1 MPKMFLVQRINQAVC
16 MSFFFTLFFQH
27 VAQLKWMLLPT
38 IFFQRLITRGLVGW
52 PYRFSTSSFY
62 QLSNI
67 HHPGASLKTAPHTS
81 LQREK
86 TNAILNENQREPWYS
101 GWVDLPVGGFGR
113 WWWYEVGWIYQ
124 YSRGWLVVEGYMGL
138 GGSPWWQY
146 RAWWNQVGSFDSPQQ
161 WVLRLKGIKVK
172 DKVRYIL
179 LHLLP
184 DMTFSLNTFE
194 RLIWL
199 CFLRC
204 VRCFLRCF
212 HSVSSLTLELCFL
225 FSFSLFSFTAQY

>member
-1 MPKMFLVQRINQAVC
+1 MVF
-16 MSFFFTLFFQH
+16 
-27 VAQLKWMLLPT
+27 
-38 IFFQRLITRGLVGW
+38 GG
-52 PYRFSTSSFY
+52 Y
-62 QLSNI
+62 QLC
-67 HHPGASLKTAPHTS
+67 GV
-81 LQREK
+81 
-86 TNAILNENQREPWYS
+86 W
-101 GWVDLPVGGFGR
+101 
-113 WWWYEVGWIYQ
+113 WIYQ
-124 YSRGWLVVEGYMGL
+124 YSRGLLKVMIYNMGL

-179 LHLLP
+179 PRLLP
-184 DMTFSLNTFE
+184 NMTFSLNTFE

-199 CFLRC
+199 CCLRC

>member
-1 MPKMFLVQRINQAVC
+1 MHVILFY
-16 MSFFFTLFFQH
+16 SFFQH

-124 YSRGWLVVEGYMGL
+124 YSRGWLVVEGYMG
-138 GGSPWWQY
+138 G
-146 RAWWNQVGSFDSPQQ
+146 
-161 WVLRLKGIKVK
+161 WVTLVA
-172 DKVRYIL
+172 
-179 LHLLP
+179 
-184 DMTFSLNTFE
+184 
-194 RLIWL
+194 
-199 CFLRC
+199 
-204 VRCFLRCF
+204 
-212 HSVSSLTLELCFL
+212 VSSLVESSGLLRFASTVGPGIKGH
-225 FSFSLFSFTAQY
+225 